1 MDVTSTYK
9 FARISAQKARDV
21 AREIQGLPVSAAL
34 DILQFT
40 PRKGADLFG
49 KTMKTALADAENNF
63 ELAIE
68 GLYVKR
74 AIVGEGPTFKR
85 FKARARGSGAAIR
98 KRTSHI
104 TVVLSDEFEDEKP
117 EGKKH
122 VSPDRATKSTKQTAK
137 KSEPKAQAEQEEKV
151 EAAPKAEKPKKEKA
165 GASDARVD
173 EKLGMVYDS
182 APAETDD
189 LKEIN
194 GVGPALEEK
203 LNDIGVY
210 RFEQIANW
218 TEENIAEF
226 DERLAFK
233 GRIERDDWVA
243 KAKELHEEKHGA

>member
-63 ELAIE
+63 ELPIE

-104 TVVLSDEFEDEKP
+104 TVVLSDEFDDEKP

-122 VSPDRATKSTKQTAK
+122 VSPDRAAKASKPAK
-137 KSEPKAQAEQEEKV
+137 KAEPKAEAKKEEKV
-151 EAAPKAEKPKKEKA
+151 EAAPPAEKPAKEKA
-165 GASDARVD
+165 AATEPKVD

-182 APAETDD
+182 APAEVDD

-203 LNDIGVY
+203 LNDIGIY

-218 TEENIAEF
+218 TEANIAEF
-226 DERLAFK
+226 DERLSFK
-233 GRIERDDWVA
+233 GRIERDEWVA